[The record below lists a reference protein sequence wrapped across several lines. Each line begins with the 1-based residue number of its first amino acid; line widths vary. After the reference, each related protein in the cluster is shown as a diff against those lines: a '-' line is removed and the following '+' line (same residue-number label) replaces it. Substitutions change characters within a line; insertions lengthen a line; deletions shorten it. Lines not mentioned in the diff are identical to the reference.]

1 MVNYIW
7 EDAND
12 NYINKK
18 EIDKNIPSPEEFIA
32 SLEKNNPK
40 VLEYLRK
47 MSKNIDLNF
56 YLKSRIYP
64 LYYSQKY
71 QKKLILNRAFLMAF
85 NSEWKK
91 VKFNFTN
98 LDDVFESDIIFCWYW
113 VILDE
118 EIFATQENVS
128 NIITFSPH
136 REPPQDQDFK
146 ILMTKEQKQAF
157 RKELFE
163 NIPFYAPITIQELID
178 DDNFKNRQN

>member
-56 YLKSRIYP
+56 YIKSRIYP

-85 NSEWKK
+85 NSE
-91 VKFNFTN
+91 
-98 LDDVFESDIIFCWYW
+98 
-113 VILDE
+113 
-118 EIFATQENVS
+118 
-128 NIITFSPH
+128 
-136 REPPQDQDFK
+136 
-146 ILMTKEQKQAF
+146 
-157 RKELFE
+157 
-163 NIPFYAPITIQELID
+163 
-178 DDNFKNRQN
+178 